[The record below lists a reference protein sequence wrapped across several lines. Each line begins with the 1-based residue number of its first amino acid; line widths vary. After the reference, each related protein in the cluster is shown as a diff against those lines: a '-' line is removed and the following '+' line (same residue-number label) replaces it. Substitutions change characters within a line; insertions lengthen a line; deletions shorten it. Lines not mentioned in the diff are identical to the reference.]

1 MLCAGLPGEAA
12 MAKYADYEVLGRY
25 LAAQKKTLIPMTF
38 SEVAKVVGRKL
49 PNSSKYPAWW
59 SNDPSNNPM
68 TRVWLK
74 AGFKTEQVD
83 TTMQRLVFRRVSQ
96 EKSDGPRPG
105 GEPGTV
111 VTAGRPARKPSS
123 DRPAISGFGDV
134 VRSYETGEPKSSDPP
149 PRCRHPLYGALK
161 GYIRIMP
168 GVDLTE
174 PADPDW
180 GNRVWGNDTK

>member
-1 MLCAGLPGEAA
+1 MLYVGLPGETV
-12 MAKYADYEVLGRY
+12 MARYADYEVLGHY
-25 LAAQKKTLIPMTF
+25 LVAQKKTLLPMTF
-38 SEVAKVVGRKL
+38 SEVARVVGRKL
-49 PNSSKYPAWW
+49 PNSAKYPAWW

-83 TTMQRLVFRRVSQ
+83 TTMQRLVFRRV
-96 EKSDGPRPG
+96 G

-111 VTAGRPARKPSS
+111 VTAGLPARKPSS
-123 DRPAISGFGDV
+123 DQPAISGFGDV
-134 VRSYETGEPKSSDPP
+134 ARSYKAGEPKSSDPP

-174 PADPDW
+174 PADPEW
-180 GNRVWGNDTK
+180 GERAWGDDTK

>member
-1 MLCAGLPGEAA
+1 
-12 MAKYADYEVLGRY
+12 MARYADYEVLGRY
-25 LAAQKKTLIPMTF
+25 LAAQEKISIPMTF
-38 SEVAKVVGRKL
+38 AEVARVIGRKL
-49 PNSSKYPAWW
+49 PNSAKYPAWW

-83 TTMQRLVFRRVSQ
+83 TAKQRLVFRRV
-96 EKSDGPRPG
+96 RPDHLSG
-105 GEPGTV
+105 GEARLRATGDEHIQA
-111 VTAGRPARKPSS
+111 AGKKSS
-123 DRPAISGFGDV
+123 DQPVVSGFGDV
-134 VRSYETGEPKSSDPP
+134 ARSYEAREPTSSGSV

-174 PADPDW
+174 PADPEW
-180 GNRVWGNDTK
+180 GERVWGDDTK

>member
-1 MLCAGLPGEAA
+1 MLHVGLPGEAA
-12 MAKYADYEVLGRY
+12 MARYADYEVLGRY
-25 LAAQKKTLIPMTF
+25 LAAQKKTLLPMTF
-38 SEVAKVVGRKL
+38 SEVARIVGRKL
-49 PNSSKYPAWW
+49 PNSAKYPAWW

-83 TTMQRLVFRRVSQ
+83 TTMQRLVFRRVHQ
-96 EKSDGPRPG
+96 EKSDDPRPG
-105 GEPGTV
+105 GEP
-111 VTAGRPARKPSS
+111 S
-123 DRPAISGFGDV
+123 ISGFGDV
-134 VRSYETGEPKSSDPP
+134 ARSYKAGEPKSSDPP

-174 PADPDW
+174 PADPEW
-180 GNRVWGNDTK
+180 GNRVWGDDTK